1 MYQARIVRGPH
12 PDARATEGRPG
23 TLRLMRARRTCHI
36 IPSDHI
42 IGGDRTIDG
51 DDPTTTDRAE
61 RVALED
67 AVAARY
73 DERMAGTR

>member
-1 MYQARIVRGPH
+1 
-12 PDARATEGRPG
+12 
-23 TLRLMRARRTCHI
+23 MRARRTCHI

-51 DDPTTTDRAE
+51 DDPTTTDSVLE